1 MTTWNELVVFVATN
15 YTCTINGTSVSLP
28 YSFPDGR
35 SQNVFVNL
43 DGNEQRGE
51 WVYVTSAIADISHI
65 GKLEAICRMATSRIC
80 GGVIIDGSFIV
91 LRDAMPL
98 ENMDSNEINGLIA
111 TVVGIADELEQIFT
125 GENNY

>member
-1 MTTWNELVVFVATN
+1 MTTWNELVGFLATN

>member
-1 MTTWNELVVFVATN
+1 
-15 YTCTINGTSVSLP
+15 
-28 YSFPDGR
+28 
-35 SQNVFVNL
+35 
-43 DGNEQRGE
+43 
-51 WVYVTSAIADISHI
+51 
-65 GKLEAICRMATSRIC
+65 MATSRIC

-98 ENMDSNEINGLIA
+98 ENMDANEINGLIG